1 MQVILQNYWGCVNK
15 NLQLI
20 WILLLFSLCFL
31 PVTSISST
39 LESNISLDEPE
50 LSAKYIEQARKLQ
63 LADKTAWLN
72 LLHFKSTLF
81 GGFKSQVDDSEFFLA
96 DNGSFNAQAELE
108 ADLRGFFSQKRLAHP
123 RCLFPARFH
132 WLNSHLNF
140 GGKLPEIEC
149 KKYNNWKEKLTAQ
162 QVTLLFPSMYLENP
176 ASMFGHTFIR
186 FDRPDNNHLLSYTLS
201 YAASYDESDN
211 VLVYSWKGITG
222 GYPGK
227 FFLQAYFETLQ
238 EYSDIE
244 QRDIW
249 EYKLN
254 LNKQE
259 IEQLVRHLWEV
270 KGVNLDYF
278 FFRENCSF
286 RLLALLDVAR
296 ENINMSMHAHPLYAA
311 PVDTVR
317 DIERAGLI
325 TEKQYR
331 PAAHNKITQM
341 LEQVDDTE
349 KKAAVALTKN
359 EISIDSISKK
369 FTENQQASIYQ
380 ISDAILNQ
388 NKVITKEQQSLQLEV
403 LSARSH
409 LAVDKHEFNFSAT
422 PPEMSHQSA
431 RWLLSSG
438 AYKIDELEKQ
448 RFYEI
453 GVRPVFHD
461 LLDVNKGFIDG
472 ASINVLDIQLRWYQ
486 ELHKLKLEKLDFF
499 SLKSIV
505 AVNTWSNPL
514 SRKISFKLKQ
524 RNIDIN
530 EEITELEF
538 QFAMG
543 YSTDLNNVLI
553 YALAQTQFEYA
564 TELED
569 NHGLYLGFNTGILWS
584 FDNAVL
590 SGQTEVDYQLLGQ
603 LSGEEG
609 DIQKV
614 NAGIQFNIVEDHAL
628 RFEYEFID
636 YELFEV
642 QEAKLSYLIYF

>member
-20 WILLLFSLCFL
+20 WILLLFSLCFMPL
-31 PVTSISST
+31 VSISSSV
-39 LESNISLDEPE
+39 ESNIVLEEPDI
-50 LSAKYIEQARKLQ
+50 LAKYIERARKLQ
-63 LADKTAWLN
+63 LADKAAWLN
-72 LLHFKSTLF
+72 LLHFKSSLS
-81 GGFKSQVDDSEFFLA
+81 GGLKSQVDDSQFFLA

-108 ADLRGFFSQKRLAHP
+108 ADLRGFFSQKRVAHP
-123 RCLFPARFH
+123 RCLFPARYH
-132 WLNSHLNF
+132 WLNSQLNF
-140 GGKLPEIEC
+140 SGKLPEIEC
-149 KKYNNWKEKLTAQ
+149 TKYNNWKEQLTAE
-162 QVTLLFPSMYLENP
+162 QVTLLFPSMHLENP

-201 YAASYDESDN
+201 YAASYDESDH

-270 KGVNLDYF
+270 KGVHFDYF

-296 ENINMSMHAHPLYAA
+296 ENINMSMDAHPLYAV

-325 TEKQYR
+325 MEKHYR
-331 PAAHNKITQM
+331 PATHNKIRQM
-341 LEQVDDTE
+341 LKQVDDTE
-349 KKAAVALTKN
+349 QQAAIALSQN
-359 EISIDSISKK
+359 EISIDSISKH
-369 FTENQQASIYQ
+369 FTESEQAKIYQ
-380 ISDAILNQ
+380 IADAILNQ
-388 NKVITKEQQSLQLEV
+388 NKAITKDQQSLQLKV

-409 LAVDKHEFNFSAT
+409 LDVEKHEFDFIAS
-422 PPEMSHQSA
+422 PPELSHQSA

-438 AYKIDELEKQ
+438 AYKVDEFEKQ

-461 LLDVNKGFIDG
+461 LLDINKGFIDG
-472 ASINVLDIQLRWYQ
+472 ASINVLDLQLRWYQ
-486 ELHKLKLEKLDFF
+486 EQEKLKLDKLDFF

-505 AVNTWSNPL
+505 AVNPWSNPL
-514 SRKISFKLKQ
+514 SRKISFQLKK
-524 RNIDIN
+524 RNLDKN
-530 EEITELEF
+530 KEITEFEF
-538 QFAMG
+538 QFATG
-543 YSTDLNNVLI
+543 YSTDFNNVLI

-564 TELED
+564 TEFEN

-584 FDNAVL
+584 FDNEVI
-590 SGQTEVDYQLLGQ
+590 SGQTEVVYQLLGQ

-609 DIQKV
+609 DIQKIK
-614 NAGIQFNIVEDHAL
+614 AGIQLNIVEDHAL

-636 YELFEV
+636 YESFEV
-642 QEAKLSYLIYF
+642 REAKVSYLIYF